1 MRFEFAAIN
10 LTSQNREG
18 RGEHDNPDLERSD
31 GNRASDAIMEGANS
45 RRAGGQKD
53 EEKKDKVSVCCYFVN
68 LLLCK
73 CAGLGLKSGAQVAR
87 IFQIRCGRSGK
98 QQQEQ
103 NSPNLGRND

>member
-1 MRFEFAAIN
+1 MNVPAIN

-53 EEKKDKVSVCCYFVN
+53 EEKKDKVSV
-68 LLLCK
+68 
-73 CAGLGLKSGAQVAR
+73 
-87 IFQIRCGRSGK
+87 
-98 QQQEQ
+98 
-103 NSPNLGRND
+103 